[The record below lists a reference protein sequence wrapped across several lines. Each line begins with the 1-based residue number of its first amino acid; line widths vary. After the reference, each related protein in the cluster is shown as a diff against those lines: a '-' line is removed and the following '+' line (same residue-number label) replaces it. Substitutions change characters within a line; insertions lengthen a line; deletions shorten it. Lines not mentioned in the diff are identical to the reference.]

1 VSEAAILNRIL
12 NFVQRC
18 GWIDY
23 DDFSLKLA
31 KEISSLRPRNPAEL
45 NEIISG
51 FRTSFFALNKV
62 SRKTFFDNF
71 PASDVLETILKERVV
86 EPLIFHDVFK
96 ETTTVSV
103 EEGKSLVGLLQHI
116 EERTIQDA
124 LQDSLR
130 DLNATNQTERKH
142 DSVLEVSDREHPSL
156 VINGITR
163 SFSLVVKGYNSVSGK
178 TVTLKDVMHQIIR
191 AYNRTQ
197 PDYILLVLA
206 KYPEDSLISEYVQYG
221 KSINNEYLVILCD
234 PVNLA
239 RFLRARKII

>member
-1 VSEAAILNRIL
+1 MSEAAILNRIL

-23 DDFSLKLA
+23 DNFSLILA
-31 KEISSLRPRNPAEL
+31 KEISRRRPRNPAEL
-45 NEIISG
+45 YEIISG
-51 FRTSFFALNKV
+51 FRTSFFVLNKV
-62 SRKTFFDNF
+62 GRKAFFEKF
-71 PASDVLETILKERVV
+71 PAGDVLEAIREERLM
-86 EPLIFHDVFK
+86 EPLTFQDIFK
-96 ETTTVSV
+96 ETLVVSI
-103 EEGKSLVGLLQHI
+103 EEGKSLVGLLKQVD
-116 EERTIQDA
+116 ERTIQDA
-124 LQDSLR
+124 LQDAFR
-130 DLNATNQTERKH
+130 ELNATNQTERKH
-142 DSVLEVSDREHPSL
+142 DSVLEVSDREHPSI

-163 SFSLVVKGYNSVSGK
+163 SFSLVAKGYNSVSGK
-178 TVTLKDVMHQIIR
+178 TVTLKDVMYQIIR

-206 KYPEDSLISEYVQYG
+206 KDPEDSLISEYVQYG